1 MPVLNIFSVLRYS
14 WLPPPICSE
23 YIISHQTRVALPLK
37 CFQNL
42 ILSSVSPFPLMP
54 TSPPW
59 RSLLSPALSFSWLV
73 TLTQTHQM
81 GQQGSDFPGPK
92 ALAPLHPQECR
103 ERSVQKSPEGPSARG
118 ASDFL
123 TLNKDKRAF
132 QGSFS
137 TKEVI
142 FYSSWSEERNVL
154 GRTEWCSTS
163 ETWPNNLRVEVR
175 DGLSDFALH
184 RFEKGKCRRRAW
196 VYFVCVYFS
205 VCVCVF
211 SC

>member
-73 TLTQTHQM
+73 TLTQTRQM

-103 ERSVQKSPEGPSARG
+103 ERSVQKSPEDPSAVVQATSSPWTRTRG
-118 ASDFL
+118 LSRAASVQRRWSF
-123 TLNKDKRAF
+123 THPGVKREMCWE
-132 QGSFS
+132 GLSG
-137 TKEVI
+137 
-142 FYSSWSEERNVL
+142 VL
-154 GRTEWCSTS
+154 HLKHGRTIS
-163 ETWPNNLRVEVR
+163 
-175 DGLSDFALH
+175 G
-184 RFEKGKCRRRAW
+184 
-196 VYFVCVYFS
+196 
-205 VCVCVF
+205 
-211 SC
+211 